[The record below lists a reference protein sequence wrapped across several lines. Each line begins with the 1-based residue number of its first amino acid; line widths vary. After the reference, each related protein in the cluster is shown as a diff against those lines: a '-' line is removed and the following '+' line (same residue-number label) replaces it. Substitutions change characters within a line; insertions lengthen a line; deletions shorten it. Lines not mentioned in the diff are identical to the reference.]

1 MLSSMHPR
9 KFRQLLET
17 ASLTQTE
24 AARLIG
30 MTDRQMRRYVAG
42 DAPVPRVVIYAL
54 RYVIAQ
60 RKAEASK

>member
-42 DAPVPRVVIYAL
+42 DAPVPQVVIYAL
-54 RYVIAQ
+54 RYVISQ
-60 RKAEASK
+60 RKKETSK